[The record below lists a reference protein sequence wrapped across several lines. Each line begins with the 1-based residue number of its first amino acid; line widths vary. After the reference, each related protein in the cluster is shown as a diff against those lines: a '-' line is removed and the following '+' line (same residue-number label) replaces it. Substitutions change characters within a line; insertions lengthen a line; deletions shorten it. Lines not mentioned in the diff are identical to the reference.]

1 MPNEPDKHL
10 APGGWEGFQ
19 ALARTLRSEQ
29 GCPWDR
35 QQTTRSLLPYL
46 VEEAHEAL
54 HAAEQGDDR
63 ALREELGDVCFVLTL
78 TLQVLEEEGRG
89 EFSAL
94 AARTQEKIRR
104 RHPHVFGGE
113 SAGSAQEVALRWE
126 ELKRAEDAAES
137 SEVHVPGAL
146 RPASP
151 ALPALWQAIKLQNK
165 AAAAG
170 FDWDA
175 PEPILDKI
183 REELTEVGH
192 ELTIGGDQTRLKDEL
207 GDLLF
212 AVTNLARKLQ
222 IDPES
227 ALRAGNEKFRRR
239 YNRMMQFAAAAD
251 VDPSSLGLAALD
263 RLWDRVKLEETTE
276 AAPDEPDTASA

>member
-1 MPNEPDKHL
+1 MPNEPDKRFP
-10 APGGWEGFQ
+10 PGGWEGFQ
-19 ALARTLRSEQ
+19 ELARTLRSEA

-54 HAAEQGDDR
+54 HAAEQGDDL

-89 EFSAL
+89 EFSRL
-94 AARTQEKIRR
+94 ADRTLEKIRR

-113 SAGSAQEVALRWE
+113 TVGSAEEVALRWE
-126 ELKRAEDAAES
+126 ELKRAE
-137 SEVHVPGAL
+137 EVADPEETHVPGAL
-146 RPASP
+146 RPTSP

-165 AAAAG
+165 AAAGG
-170 FDWDA
+170 FDWES

-192 ELTIGGDQTRLKDEL
+192 ELTVGGDQVRLRDEL

-212 AVTNLARKLQ
+212 AVTNLARKIQ

-239 YNRMMQFAAAAD
+239 YNRMMEMAAAAK
-251 VDPSSLGLAALD
+251 VDPSSLGLTALD
-263 RLWDRVKLEETTE
+263 LLWDRVKAEERPE
-276 AAPDEPDTASA
+276 AAPDSSNAASE